1 MELGERN
8 EGGVSGYIESLRR
21 ERDRFVALAFCA
33 ADLLL
38 EINSESNITYAA
50 GATQSL
56 VGKSPEQLTGKFFP
70 DLIAPEDRIL
80 LEELIRSM
88 TPGSRLDPVPIRLHG
103 RNGATPPLSLTGY
116 HLPDL
121 PGCFYF
127 ALRLGAGPV
136 DPAVARDLQRDPG
149 TGLLGKESFAQLAT
163 ERMREAA
170 HRGEALKLTMLRT
183 ANFSEFRNRLDRET
197 SESLLRT
204 LGACLQAN
212 SAAGS
217 TAGRFDD
224 GTYGLVHKPTLDI
237 DDVRTRIGGLIKAAD
252 PRGIGVPVDTGP
264 IDAAP
269 DGMSEEDSM
278 KVLLYTVNR
287 FCETDGENMDMSS
300 LSENLAELSR
310 ETSQKM
316 SYFREI
322 SKRENFDI
330 AFQPIVSLATGDIHH
345 FEALARFG
353 GKLDHSPYELIT
365 FAENTGLI
373 SDFDL
378 AMCRKLLAW
387 LKETNDAGSRHVVA
401 ANLSGR
407 SLGNTRFV
415 VALHDLLKR
424 YGKLRHQIMF
434 EITES
439 ARIRDLDMANRFIQ
453 GLRKA
458 GHKVCLDDFGAGSA
472 ALKYLHALE
481 VDVVK
486 IDGQYIRSALAKERF
501 RAFLKAI
508 VGLCRDLSVSTI
520 AEMVEDARCVQML
533 KTCRVEYAQGYMF
546 GKPSFDIH
554 TFEWAETDPKT
565 EISGSAWRRAH
576 GY

>member
-1 MELGERN
+1 MELGERS

-38 EINSESNITYAA
+38 EIDSERTITYAA

-56 VGKSPEQLTGKFFP
+56 IGKSPEQLTGEYFP

-80 LEELIRSM
+80 VDELIRSM

-103 RNGATPPLSLTGY
+103 QTGPTPPLSLTGY

-127 ALRLGAGPV
+127 ALRLGAAPV
-136 DPAVARDLQRDPG
+136 DPAVARDLKHDSG
-149 TGLLGKESFAQLAT
+149 TGLLEKESFAQLAT

-170 HRGEALKLTMLRT
+170 RRGEALKLTMLRT

-217 TAGRFDD
+217 TAGRFGD
-224 GTYGLVHKPTLDI
+224 GTYGLVHKPSLDI
-237 DDVRTRIGGLIKAAD
+237 DDVTTRIGELFKAAD
-252 PRGIGVPVDTGP
+252 PRGIGVAVETGT

-287 FCETDGENMDMSS
+287 FCESDGENMDMSS

-310 ETSQKM
+310 ETSKKM
-316 SYFREI
+316 AYFRDV
-322 SKRENFDI
+322 SKRANFDI
-330 AFQPIVSLATGDIHH
+330 AFQPIVSLATRDIHH

-353 GKLDHSPYELIT
+353 GKLERSPYDLIT

-387 LKETNDAGSRHVVA
+387 IKKTNAAGNRYVVA

-407 SLGNTRFV
+407 SLGNTGFV
-415 VALHDLLKR
+415 VALHDLLKQH
-424 YGKLRHQIMF
+424 GNLRQQIMF

-453 GLRKA
+453 GLRRA

-501 RAFLKAI
+501 RVFLKAI
-508 VGLCRDLSVSTI
+508 VGLCRDLSISTI
-520 AEMVEDARCVQML
+520 AEMVEDMRCVQML
-533 KTCRVEYAQGYMF
+533 KTCKVEYAQGYLF
-546 GKPSFDIH
+546 GKPSFDID
-554 TFEWAETDPKT
+554 TFEPAGMESKAEIGD
-565 EISGSAWRRAH
+565 SARRPAH